1 MNDLQTLFEQSKL
14 TRKQRAIADF
24 ICKAP
29 DEVAF
34 FTLKEL
40 SARVKAS
47 EVSILRLCH
56 AVGLESFVEL
66 KKLLREHNSEQL
78 RRAAPPVF
86 LDRENDRSLTDRE
99 AVLSAVCQ
107 DELYN
112 LQDMING
119 LDRQS
124 LFACARGLLA
134 AREVAVFAHD
144 ASYLFAEYLAYRL
157 NFLRIK
163 SSSIKIGDS
172 DSVQTA
178 LARLGREDYVILL
191 SFPPYHQPTVNL
203 VNFCRYRNIQMM
215 TITDSMESP
224 AAAEDSSVFL
234 CRTSARYYYNSQ
246 AATASFINILSSCIA
261 QELGPRF
268 DELLEMER
276 EVSDFIFTGLNDQP
290 TL

>member
-124 LFACARGLLA
+124 LCACARGLLA

>member
-1 MNDLQTLFEQSKL
+1 MKSLEALFSQTDLTN
-14 TRKQRAIADF
+14 KQRTIADY
-24 ICKAP
+24 ILSVP
-29 DEVAF
+29 DEVAYL
-34 FTLKEL
+34 TLKEL
-40 SARVKAS
+40 SQKVKAS

-66 KKLLREHNSEQL
+66 KKILREYNSQQL

-86 LDRENDRSLTDRE
+86 LSREEDRSISDQD
-99 AVLSAVCQ
+99 AMLSAVCQ

-112 LQDMING
+112 LQEMING
-119 LDRQS
+119 LDGDK
-124 LFACARGLLA
+124 LFACVQDLLEA
-134 AREVAVFAHD
+134 NKVVVFAHD

-157 NFLRIK
+157 NFLQIK

-178 LARLGREDYVILL
+178 LARLDKRDYVILL

-203 VNFCRYRNIQMM
+203 VNFCRYRGVQML
-215 TITDSMESP
+215 TITDSMDSP
-224 AAAEDSSVFL
+224 AAAEESSVFL

-261 QELGPRF
+261 QKLGPRF
-268 DELLEMER
+268 DELLEKER
-276 EVSDFIFTGLNDQP
+276 EVSDFIFTGLNDQ
-290 TL
+290 

>member
-1 MNDLQTLFEQSKL
+1 MKSLETLFSQTDL
-14 TRKQRAIADF
+14 TNKQRTIADY
-24 ICKAP
+24 ILSVP
-29 DEVAF
+29 DKVAYL
-34 FTLKEL
+34 TLKEL
-40 SARVKAS
+40 SQKVKAS

-66 KKLLREHNSEQL
+66 KKILREHNSQQL

-86 LDRENDRSLTDRE
+86 LSREEDRSISDQD
-99 AVLSAVCQ
+99 AMLSAVCQ

-112 LQDMING
+112 LQEMING
-119 LDRQS
+119 LDGDK
-124 LFACARGLLA
+124 LFACAQGLLEA
-134 AREVAVFAHD
+134 NEVVVFAHD

-157 NFLRIK
+157 NFLQIK

-178 LARLGREDYVILL
+178 LARLDKRDYVILL

-203 VNFCRYRNIQMM
+203 VNFCRYRGVQML
-215 TITDSMESP
+215 TITDSMDSP
-224 AAAEDSSVFL
+224 AAAEESSVFL

-261 QELGPRF
+261 QKLGPRF
-268 DELLEMER
+268 DELLEKER
-276 EVSDFIFTGLNDQP
+276 EVSDFIFTGLNDQ
-290 TL
+290 

>member
-1 MNDLQTLFEQSKL
+1 MKSLETLFSQTDL
-14 TRKQRAIADF
+14 TNKQRTIADY
-24 ICKAP
+24 ILSVP
-29 DEVAF
+29 DEVAYL
-34 FTLKEL
+34 TLKEL
-40 SARVKAS
+40 SQKVKAS

-66 KKLLREHNSEQL
+66 KKILREYNSQQL

-86 LDRENDRSLTDRE
+86 LSREEDRSISDQD
-99 AVLSAVCQ
+99 AMLSAVCQ

-112 LQDMING
+112 LQEMING
-119 LDRQS
+119 LDGDK
-124 LFACARGLLA
+124 LFACVQDLLEA
-134 AREVAVFAHD
+134 NKVVVFAHD

-157 NFLRIK
+157 NFLQIK

-178 LARLGREDYVILL
+178 LARLDKRDYVILL

-203 VNFCRYRNIQMM
+203 VNFCRYRGVQML
-215 TITDSMESP
+215 TITDSMDSP
-224 AAAEDSSVFL
+224 AAAEESSVFL

-261 QELGPRF
+261 QKLGPRF
-268 DELLEMER
+268 DELLEKER
-276 EVSDFIFTGLNDQP
+276 EVSDFIFTGLNDQ
-290 TL
+290 

>member
-1 MNDLQTLFEQSKL
+1 MKSLETLFSQTDL
-14 TRKQRAIADF
+14 TNKQRTIADY
-24 ICKAP
+24 ILSVP
-29 DEVAF
+29 DEVAYL
-34 FTLKEL
+34 TLKEL
-40 SARVKAS
+40 SQKVKAS

-66 KKLLREHNSEQL
+66 KKILREHNSQQL

-86 LDRENDRSLTDRE
+86 LSREEDRSISDQD
-99 AVLSAVCQ
+99 AMLSAVCQ

-112 LQDMING
+112 LQEMING
-119 LDRQS
+119 LDGDK
-124 LFACARGLLA
+124 LFACAQGLLEA
-134 AREVAVFAHD
+134 NEVVVFAHD

-157 NFLRIK
+157 NFLQIK

-178 LARLGREDYVILL
+178 LARLDKRDYVILL

-203 VNFCRYRNIQMM
+203 VNFCRYRGVQML
-215 TITDSMESP
+215 TITDSMDSP
-224 AAAEDSSVFL
+224 AAAEESSVFL

-261 QELGPRF
+261 QKLGPRF
-268 DELLEMER
+268 DELLEKER
-276 EVSDFIFTGLNDQP
+276 EVSDFIFTGLNDQ
-290 TL
+290 

>member
-1 MNDLQTLFEQSKL
+1 MKSLETLFSQTDL
-14 TRKQRAIADF
+14 TNKQRTIADY
-24 ICKAP
+24 ILSAP
-29 DEVAF
+29 DEVAYL
-34 FTLKEL
+34 TLKEL
-40 SARVKAS
+40 SQKVKAS

-66 KKLLREHNSEQL
+66 KKILREHNSQQL

-86 LDRENDRSLTDRE
+86 LSREEDRSISDQD
-99 AVLSAVCQ
+99 AMLSAVCQ

-112 LQDMING
+112 LQEMING
-119 LDRQS
+119 LDGDK
-124 LFACARGLLA
+124 LFACAQGLLEA
-134 AREVAVFAHD
+134 NEVVVFAHD

-157 NFLRIK
+157 NFLQIK

-178 LARLGREDYVILL
+178 LARLDKRDYVILL

-203 VNFCRYRNIQMM
+203 VNFCRYRGVQML
-215 TITDSMESP
+215 TITDSMDSP
-224 AAAEDSSVFL
+224 AAAEESSVFL

-261 QELGPRF
+261 QKLGPRF
-268 DELLEMER
+268 DELLEKER
-276 EVSDFIFTGLNDQP
+276 EVSDFIFTGLNDQ
-290 TL
+290 